1 MANELVINSSSS
13 GAQIYYTTDGSDPT
27 TSSTLYEP
35 GIELTDSVLI
45 KAVGVKENWIDSD
58 IATYNLILQDFP
70 EFTIRRTT
78 STTAVD
84 YRTYIFTV
92 TCNNAP
98 QNSEFTLRILI
109 NPIGSI
115 TQDPYYSNIEMEQTS
130 STTWEGSF
138 IQIFNSSTERS
149 FDSIIGK
156 ATGYKPLKINKY
168 SS

>member
-35 GIELTDSVLI
+35 GVELTDSVLI

-78 STTAVD
+78 STTSID

-98 QNSEFTLRILI
+98 QNSPFV
-109 NPIGSI
+109 
-115 TQDPYYSNIEMEQTS
+115 
-130 STTWEGSF
+130 SF
-138 IQIFNSSTERS
+138 ISSVSKTATLFVSIFLNKKSASLCCNV
-149 FDSIIGK
+149 
-156 ATGYKPLKINKY
+156 AT
-168 SS
+168 